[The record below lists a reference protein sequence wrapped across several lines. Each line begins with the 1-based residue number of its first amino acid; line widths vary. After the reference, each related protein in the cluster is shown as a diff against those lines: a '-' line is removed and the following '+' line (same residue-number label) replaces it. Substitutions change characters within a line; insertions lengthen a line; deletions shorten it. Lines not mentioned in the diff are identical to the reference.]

1 MLKKCVK
8 DVHQKMHLQILWIVV
23 SFYHDKEAPHEC
35 REYFPLFCNLISLY
49 KKNSTD
55 KSTYPDQTTYFH
67 DIVK

>member
-1 MLKKCVK
+1 
-8 DVHQKMHLQILWIVV
+8 MHLQILWIVV
-23 SFYHDKEAPHEC
+23 SFHRDKEATMSVESTSL
-35 REYFPLFCNLISLY
+35 YFVISLY